1 MEKDLTAGKITPQL
15 VRFTIP
21 LVLGNL
27 FQLTYNAV
35 DSIIV
40 GRFVGKEALAA
51 VGICNPI
58 LTLFILFLNGLCL
71 GASILMGN
79 QFGARDYDKLHR
91 QISTTMISGVIFSAI
106 LSVFCIIFAHPILNI
121 MRVDPSIM
129 SMTINYLRIIFAG
142 LIFTFMYNCFAST
155 LRALGD
161 SQSPLYFLITSA
173 VINIIGDL
181 FFVLFLNWG
190 SEGCAIAT
198 VLSEALSCLLCII
211 YIQKKVP
218 VLRLGKKW
226 LVFDKSLL
234 GKTISYGWASAMQQA
249 TVQLGKLGIQAIVN
263 SMGVAI
269 AAAFAVVNR
278 IDDFAYTPEQNIGHA
293 MTALMAQS
301 KGAGKK
307 DRLKEAFKS
316 GLKIEFIYG
325 VLIFLV
331 CFLLA
336 NPLMRLF
343 TNDPDVIRHGVTYLR
358 LISVMYLLP
367 AATNGIQ
374 GYFRGIGDLKITLI
388 SSFVN
393 MGVRVAVA
401 AILVFLFSL
410 QIEALPYSYLAGWI
424 GMLVAELP
432 LLIRS
437 YKNLKF

>member
-15 VRFTIP
+15 VKFTIP

-218 VLRLGKKW
+218 VLQLGKKW

-325 VLIFLV
+325 VIIFLV

-393 MGVRVAVA
+393 MGVRVVVA

-437 YKNLKF
+437 YKNLNS

>member
-15 VRFTIP
+15 VKFTIP

-79 QFGARDYDKLHR
+79 QFGAKDYDKLHR
-91 QISTTMISGVIFSAI
+91 QISTTMISGVIFSVI
-106 LSVFCIIFAHPILNI
+106 LSVICIIFAHPILNI

-181 FFVLFLNWG
+181 FFVLFLGWG

-218 VLRLGKKW
+218 VLQLGKKW

-325 VLIFLV
+325 VIIFLV

-437 YKNLKF
+437 YKNLNS

>member
-15 VRFTIP
+15 VKFTIP

-79 QFGARDYDKLHR
+79 QFGAKDYDKLHR
-91 QISTTMISGVIFSAI
+91 QISTTMISGIIFSVI
-106 LSVFCIIFAHPILNI
+106 LSVICIIFAHPILNV

-181 FFVLFLNWG
+181 FFVLFLDWG

-325 VLIFLV
+325 VIIFLV

>member
-173 VINIIGDL
+173 VLNIIGDL
-181 FFVLFLNWG
+181 FFVLFLDWG

-211 YIQKKVP
+211 YIQRKVP
-218 VLRLGKKW
+218 VLQLGKKW

-325 VLIFLV
+325 VIIFLV

>member
-1 MEKDLTAGKITPQL
+1 MEKDLTEGKITPQL
-15 VRFTIP
+15 VKFTIP

-79 QFGARDYDKLHR
+79 QFGAKAYDKLHR
-91 QISTTMISGVIFSAI
+91 QISTTMISGIIFSVI
-106 LSVFCIIFAHPILNI
+106 LSVICIIFAHPILNI

-181 FFVLFLNWG
+181 FFVLFLDWG

-211 YIQKKVP
+211 YIQRKVP
-218 VLRLGKKW
+218 VLQLGKKW

-263 SMGVAI
+263 SMGVSI

-325 VLIFLV
+325 VIIFLV

-393 MGVRVAVA
+393 MGVRVVVA

-424 GMLVAELP
+424 GMLIAELP

-437 YKNLKF
+437 YKNLNS

>member
-325 VLIFLV
+325 VIIFLV

-343 TNDPDVIRHGVTYLR
+343 INDPDVIRHGVTYLR

>member
-91 QISTTMISGVIFSAI
+91 QISTTMISGVIFSVI

-218 VLRLGKKW
+218 VLQLGKKW

>member
-1 MEKDLTAGKITPQL
+1 MAKDLTTGKITPQL
-15 VRFTIP
+15 VKFTIP

-58 LTLFILFLNGLCL
+58 LTLFILFLNGLCM

-79 QFGARDYDKLHR
+79 QFGAKDYDKLHR
-91 QISTTMISGVIFSAI
+91 QISTTMISGFLFSVF
-106 LSVFCIIFAHPILNI
+106 LSVSCIIFAHPILRI
-121 MRVDPSIM
+121 MRVDLSIM
-129 SMTINYLRIIFAG
+129 SMTTNYLRIIFAG

-161 SQSPLYFLITSA
+161 SQTPLYFLITSS
-173 VINIIGDL
+173 VVNIIGDL
-181 FFVLFLNWG
+181 FFVLFLGWG
-190 SEGCAIAT
+190 SEGCAVAT
-198 VLSEALSCLLCII
+198 VLSEALSCILCII
-211 YIQKKVP
+211 YIRMKVP
-218 VLRLGKKW
+218 VLQLGKKW
-226 LVFDKSLL
+226 LIFDKKLL

-263 SMGVAI
+263 SMGVAV

-278 IDDFAYTPEQNIGHA
+278 IDDFAYSPEQNIGHA

-307 DRLKEAFKS
+307 DRLKEAFRS
-316 GLKIEFIYG
+316 GMKIELVYG
-325 VLIFLV
+325 IAIFLI
-331 CFLLA
+331 CFLFA
-336 NPLMRLF
+336 TPLMRLF
-343 TNDPDVIRHGVTYLR
+343 TKDSDVIRHGVTYLR
-358 LISVMYLLP
+358 LISIMYLLP

-393 MGVRVAVA
+393 MGVRVVVA
-401 AILVFLFSL
+401 AILVLTFSL

-424 GMLVAELP
+424 GMLITELP

-437 YKNLKF
+437 YKNMN

>member
-1 MEKDLTAGKITPQL
+1 
-15 VRFTIP
+15 
-21 LVLGNL
+21 
-27 FQLTYNAV
+27 
-35 DSIIV
+35 
-40 GRFVGKEALAA
+40 
-51 VGICNPI
+51 
-58 LTLFILFLNGLCL
+58 
-71 GASILMGN
+71 
-79 QFGARDYDKLHR
+79 
-91 QISTTMISGVIFSAI
+91 
-106 LSVFCIIFAHPILNI
+106 
-121 MRVDPSIM
+121 
-129 SMTINYLRIIFAG
+129 
-142 LIFTFMYNCFAST
+142 
-155 LRALGD
+155 
-161 SQSPLYFLITSA
+161 
-173 VINIIGDL
+173 
-181 FFVLFLNWG
+181 
-190 SEGCAIAT
+190 
-198 VLSEALSCLLCII
+198 
-211 YIQKKVP
+211 
-218 VLRLGKKW
+218 
-226 LVFDKSLL
+226 
-234 GKTISYGWASAMQQA
+234 MQQA

-325 VLIFLV
+325 VIIFLV

-393 MGVRVAVA
+393 MGVRVVVA

-437 YKNLKF
+437 YKNLNS

>member
-15 VRFTIP
+15 VKFTIP

-79 QFGARDYDKLHR
+79 QFGAKDYDKLHR
-91 QISTTMISGVIFSAI
+91 QISTTMISGVIFSVI
-106 LSVFCIIFAHPILNI
+106 LSVICIIFAHPILNI

-181 FFVLFLNWG
+181 FFVLFLGWG

-218 VLRLGKKW
+218 VLQLGKKW

-234 GKTISYGWASAMQQA
+234 GKTISYGWVSAMQQA

-325 VLIFLV
+325 VIIFLV

-393 MGVRVAVA
+393 MGVRVVVA

-437 YKNLKF
+437 YKNLNS